1 LSVCLLV
8 CLLFFCLF
16 VYCLLLFVYCLFIG
30 ASSILFASVDKAV
43 DMWAM
48 GVILYILICGY
59 PPFSNRDPNKVK
71 RMIIAGDF
79 QFHPSRWRDA
89 SEEVRDLVAS
99 LLRVDVGQ
107 RLTVEGA
114 LNHRWLNASD
124 EKLYSRSLSSFAG
137 LAEYQANKRRLK
149 KGLNVI
155 TAIHYMQS
163 KAKET
168 RERKD
173 RESGSLSP
181 LRSNFSINTIS
192 TVDSSSTVSPLSTSN
207 STKKANFLVV
217 DEDTCKEKA
226 EEISS
231 ESHSPKR
238 SPLVGS
244 ELRSSFYS
252 SPCSEKFGHSKNVS
266 FFSALQEFDLKE
278 HLLFSPLNEDEPV
291 ISETENP
298 IQKEK

>member
-173 RESGSLSP
+173 RESGENSSECSPIASHSFSGHSNLAPRIDNNEGHDYLLGMSPHSLARKEP
-181 LRSNFSINTIS
+181 
-192 TVDSSSTVSPLSTSN
+192 
-207 STKKANFLVV
+207 TKNQFLVLGNTAH
-217 DEDTCKEKA
+217 ETTHKGNDTKVKIVKEN
-226 EEISS
+226 
-231 ESHSPKR
+231 
-238 SPLVGS
+238 
-244 ELRSSFYS
+244 SFS
-252 SPCSEKFGHSKNVS
+252 
-266 FFSALQEFDLKE
+266 
-278 HLLFSPLNEDEPV
+278 
-291 ISETENP
+291 
-298 IQKEK
+298 